1 MTPTPEM
8 FAAFCGCL
16 TKPSPLRKDLGGK
29 KVTYDHLKQS
39 ALWTY
44 NTAKSLTGAT
54 SVSGAMANI
63 IHFVCQFYGVPHV
76 RGEERPW
83 YDTLMI
89 ELGSRGGNK
98 AARLQKD
105 ASHVARPL
113 VAKTGTRSTVT
124 KKAGSVRQPPPA
136 KKAAPTRGTSLPKP
150 STAQPARPAQPV
162 MQAKKKP
169 TRRRNKKNDPKQ
181 EELALGA

>member
-8 FAAFCGCL
+8 FAAFCACL
-16 TKPSPLRKDLGGK
+16 TKPSPLRKNLGGK

-39 ALWTY
+39 ALWAY
-44 NTAKSLTGAT
+44 NTAKHLTGAT

-63 IHFVCQFYGVPHV
+63 IHFVCQFYGVSHL
-76 RGEERPW
+76 RGDDRPW

-98 AARLQKD
+98 AARLRKD

-113 VAKTGTRSTVT
+113 VAKTGTRSPVT
-124 KKAGSVRQPPPA
+124 KKAGSTRPQPPA
-136 KKAAPTRGTSLPKP
+136 KKAAQARGTPLPKP
-150 STAQPARPAQPV
+150 STAQSSRPAQPV
-162 MQAKKKP
+162 MQAKNKP
-169 TRRRNKKNDPKQ
+169 ARRRNKKNDPKQ
-181 EELALGA
+181 DELALGA